1 MEVPLGLGIASAAF
15 ILSAAI
21 VSIAYLT
28 FLCWCTLP
36 CCRSRPPPTDE
47 ERGPA
52 NSGAAN
58 VPDPA
63 ATAELPKAAVRRY
76 AWPEVESLTGNFT
89 ATVIGEGGFSTVY
102 LARLPGADSSLAAV
116 KVLRSGQRVH
126 RAFLQEL
133 DVLRHLSHP
142 RIVRL
147 LGFCDDREEG
157 VLVLEY
163 VPNGSLH
170 EKLHGG
176 DALPWARRMWIAYEV
191 AGAVEYLHE
200 GCGELPIVHGDITA
214 ANVLL
219 DDRLDPKLCDFGSAQ
234 AGFSS
239 AVRSAGPVVGS
250 PGYADP
256 HYIRTGMVSKSTDV
270 YGFGVLLLE
279 LITGLPAV
287 GSEEGR
293 VLTAEMRPRL
303 REAGRSEWEVVDPR
317 MGGEYDAA
325 EAAAM
330 ASIAARCIGVQ
341 PSLRPSMAAIRQ
353 IMGEKMSSSLSA
365 VDGGSDGKAE

>member
-1 MEVPLGLGIASAAF
+1 MDLLLALGIASAAF
-15 ILSAAI
+15 ILSAA
-21 VSIAYLT
+21 VMSIAYLT
-28 FLCWCTLP
+28 FLRGCTLP
-36 CCRSRPPPTDE
+36 CFRSRPLPTDA
-47 ERGPA
+47 ERGVA
-52 NSGAAN
+52 D

-63 ATAELPKAAVRRY
+63 AAADELPKAAVRRY

-116 KVLRSGQRVH
+116 KVLCTGERLH

-133 DVLRHLSHP
+133 DVLRRLSHP

-163 VPNGSLH
+163 VPNGSLQ

-176 DALPWARRMWIAYEV
+176 GGALPWARRMRIAFEV

-200 GCGELPIVHGDITA
+200 GCGELPIVHGDVTA

-219 DDRLDPKLCDFGSAQ
+219 DNRLDPKLCDFGSAQ

-239 AVRSAGPVVGS
+239 AVRSAGAMVGS

-256 HYIRTGMVSKSTDV
+256 HYLRTGMVSKSMDV

-287 GSEEGR
+287 ISEEGR

-303 REAGRSEWEVVDPR
+303 READGSAWEVVDPR

-330 ASIAARCIGVQ
+330 AAVAARCIGVQ
-341 PSLRPSMAAIRQ
+341 PSLRPSMAGIRQ
-353 IMGEKMSSSLSA
+353 IMREKVSSLLSA